1 MSLIQQLRYG
11 ATEDEWNSWMSALT
25 TWAQNQD
32 DITTGLPVTKQG
44 VTNIMEMSGST
55 SNAFLLYYVSS
66 LPAQPSFTNQVVYN
80 GEDGRV
86 YAWHNTLNQWLP
98 TGATAFDQLTGFLQ
112 AGQILIGNQINIC
125 TNGCCTNDAVG
136 RTPSGW
142 STNSSFSNAPVLCVA
157 GSSSPAGCPTNNCL
171 YIQGRDTNFVAG
183 GGFDVKPNEVY
194 YMESYMGSDGTTPG
208 MNVGLYFPAVGS
220 YGPQWIV
227 AFGAQPG
234 QTGWI
239 TQNGT
244 VTVPSWANRAQVWLQ
259 VNASGS
265 QASQYGNNWFTGVEC
280 VKSPSTMQQYRP
292 FGTSAL
298 PSSSTATLFTGSF
311 YAGYASIILVGLDV
325 QNATTGGINVQL
337 GLNIDGTQVDLAS
350 PNFTTPSGATAV
362 PVTLFGLT
370 TVPGNH
376 SFTITGSSGNSS
388 WTQSVQARNISVL
401 NLLK

>member
-1 MSLIQQLRYG
+1 MGLIQQLPFG
-11 ATEDEWNSWMSALT
+11 ASQDEWDSWMSALV

-112 AGQILIGNQINIC
+112 AGQILIGNQLNIC

-136 RTPSGW
+136 STPSGW
-142 STNSSFSNAPVLCVA
+142 STNSSYSNSPVLCVA
-157 GSSSPAGCPTNNCL
+157 GSSTPAGCPTNNCL

-194 YMESYMGSDGTTPG
+194 YLEGYMGSDGTTPG
-208 MNVGLYFPAVGS
+208 MNIGLYFPAVRS
-220 YGPQWIV
+220 NGPQWT
-227 AFGAQPG
+227 AACGAPPG
-234 QTGWI
+234 QSGWI

-244 VTVPSWANRAQVWLQ
+244 ITVPTWANRAQVWLQ

-265 QASQYGNNWFTGVEC
+265 QASQYGNNWFTGIEC
-280 VKSPSTMQQYRP
+280 VKSP
-292 FGTSAL
+292 A
-298 PSSSTATLFTGSF
+298 TAITTRFQNGGISNTNTPVTVATGSF
-311 YAGYASIILVGLDV
+311 FTGNFSLLMLNLIVFTTTTSITGYVDILVDGSNVLHSV
-325 QNATTGGINVQL
+325 FSMTGPFETETTVNPVVVVTAPGSHTFTINVT
-337 GLNIDGTQVDLAS
+337 NSSTSANSIVVS
-350 PNFTTPSGATAV
+350 S
-362 PVTLFGLT
+362 
-370 TVPGNH
+370 
-376 SFTITGSSGNSS
+376 GSSI
-388 WTQSVQARNISVL
+388 TVL
-401 NLLK
+401 NMLK